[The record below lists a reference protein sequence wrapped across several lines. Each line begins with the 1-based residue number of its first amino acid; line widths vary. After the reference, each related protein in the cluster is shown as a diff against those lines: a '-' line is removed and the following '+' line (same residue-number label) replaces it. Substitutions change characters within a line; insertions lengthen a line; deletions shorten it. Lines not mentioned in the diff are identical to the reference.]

1 MVRNCKVLFSGL
13 DEFAKLWRAF
23 LACSKPRIFTN
34 CETSGGFWGYQKPHF
49 FAHCETWG
57 VFLALAE
64 TPIAFR
70 NSLFSIR

>member
-23 LACSKPRIFTN
+23 LAYSKPRFFAHR
-34 CETSGGFWGYQKPHF
+34 ETSGGFLGYQKPHF
-49 FAHCETWG
+49 FAHRETWG

-70 NSLFSIR
+70 NPLF